1 MKKLL
6 LTFLMLIASVP
17 LWAQSMVDDWKYPTQ
32 DGLIC
37 KNKWIIDRNH
47 NKDKFLNLPF
57 IAEGATNARTA
68 VIDPVRFKIY
78 VGYRKDSNAH
88 LIIFNLSTGA
98 YEKELKLT
106 CDGQGIGGFLPANQ
120 VGVDDAGNVWFCGAT
135 STQGDAVK
143 IYVVDNFETGEC
155 KNVGEWSLSE
165 FEEYSAICRFDHRT
179 VVGDITGKT
188 SNAVCMAAAS
198 MSGSEYSYVYRWELA
213 QGATE
218 WKANNDAFAGA
229 IAKELPE
236 SRNIQQSGIVEIL
249 PEEGHKASKFYI
261 DGLYTYPT
269 LYNMSLE
276 IEESFDLVP
285 DLAPNTKC
293 NGIKEFTLNDE
304 KYIAYAE
311 SDHSVA
317 PGSRIKICKLG
328 ENGSFIG
335 MKHLWNVP
343 ETGLGETSDGG
354 IRVHS
359 IDTYKVVDNNGKE
372 GVYLFTYKCN
382 NGIGLYLIAEEGF
395 DDQFPDMS
403 AEPENPENPEEP
415 GDEENI
421 GSQFTKDGLT
431 YEVISSNEVKII
443 GNDGSLSGVVKI
455 PASVDFDSE
464 SYTVTEISAGAFKG
478 CTDITEVIIPES
490 ITSIG
495 DGAFNNTSISKITL
509 LGSTPPEVNGDFID
523 SKDVQIVVPEG
534 SLDLYKQHSYWGQF
548 SNISDGTMQPEKPE
562 EPGDEENIGSQF
574 TEDGLTYEVISS
586 NEVKII
592 GNDGSISGTIVV
604 PSSVDDEDGN
614 VYSVTMIGKDS
625 FAYCPS
631 LAILDIHENIKGFED
646 GYLNGN
652 EQNLVIIMRSTNPPA
667 FADPYGGFYKGSW
680 VLRIPMDAY
689 SQYQERGWTDELQV
703 IDINDP
709 LPEGWE
715 PVVPNDNNGILYEII
730 EGTKNVRVTGFEDN
744 GDSNYRELTI
754 QSSVIIEGENYA
766 VTEIGDNA
774 TLPFGVTNVTL
785 PETITY
791 IGENFVSGSTGALNK
806 ITLGAK
812 NPPMISGNIVGSFDI
827 YYEGLWIVVPDD
839 CVEAY
844 KNNEYW
850 SNFKRIVNQNDL
862 PKYTITTSYENGKGV
877 VTGYEGDLSGKL
889 ILPIYMS
896 IAGYP
901 QSITCINS
909 DVFADCVNITSV
921 EIPNTYNFIGT
932 NAFKGCTGLTEVNIT
947 DLSAWCNISFESN
960 QSGPVRACYDNP
972 LYYAHK
978 LTLNGEEVVDL
989 VIPDGVTRINRCSFI
1004 NCTNIKSVTIPKSV
1018 NQIEGHAFNGC
1029 INLTDVNI
1037 SNLSA
1042 WCNTYC
1048 ESYYSGIILS
1058 HPLFSNPNAKLK
1070 LNGEEI
1076 VDLVIPNDVTSIN
1089 IGAFSCISSLKSV
1102 VISDSVTK
1110 VAEYA
1115 FGNCSNLS
1123 DLTIG
1128 SSVASLGMD
1137 SFNGCNSI
1145 EVINAKSTIPPTISY
1160 YFYDDFHGSFTD
1172 YSATVNV
1179 PMGCR
1184 DVYKQTEGWC
1194 NFSNI
1199 QGPGFTENG
1208 IKYEYISDTEVTIY
1222 SVDPSLSGEFII
1234 PETANE
1240 NLYKVVAISDSAFAN
1255 CSAITSITIPESLT
1269 SIGSGVFEGCTAL
1282 ENINWEAINCSY
1294 SGITAILPSTVK
1306 QVIFGDKVETITN
1319 YLCADLTS
1327 IESFIIPK
1335 SVNVIGVGAFANCY
1349 SMQTIEIPEKV
1360 ISIGD
1365 GAFHNTSIVNV
1376 EWNAVNLYNNG
1387 MSFLPSSVRN
1397 INFGNDVVYIP
1408 MYACQGLT
1416 NLTSV
1421 VIPDAVEKIDVYA
1434 FEGCT
1439 SLSEVKI
1446 GKSVTDIM
1454 YLAFGN
1460 CTALENIIIPD
1471 ATTNIDYAA
1480 FSGCSNLKNVTIGS
1494 GMQNIGEYAFDG
1506 CLRIEKVTVKATTA
1520 PTIAN
1525 ANAFT
1530 SDTYRF
1536 AELYVKYGYKSIYE
1550 KELFWRNFETIS
1562 EESSPNH
1569 FEVAQSGM
1577 KASRGGKF
1585 SIPLN
1590 LINDNEIAGFQ
1601 ADIYLPSG
1609 FNVITTNDEY
1619 DITLSGRASASHSIS
1634 YNVMSDGALRIIA
1647 YSTEAKAFEG
1657 NEGTL
1662 VNINIKIADNFN
1674 GSSKVEIKNVQM
1686 TSPDNTEYGSSDV
1699 EFSVTVQDPVLGN
1712 ANGEAGVNVSDV
1724 IATANYVM
1732 GNSSTPVDLTNA
1744 DINMDGEV
1752 NVVDVVGISNI
1763 VIGSTPNAMDVVSAK
1778 NKEYQSMLPYSL
1790 SANNFFIENFE
1801 IYPGEEKV
1809 VEVVLNNNVAFTAF
1823 QADMYLPAGLN
1834 IKGDIELTS
1843 RKANHSLIS
1852 SKQADGSTRIL
1863 SYSATSR
1870 NFSGNDE
1877 AILTFKVVAD
1887 ESFKGDVLKIKDV
1900 IFSQQDM
1907 TSYKLNNTETKV
1919 WIAGVDGVMSDE
1931 SVDVIIING
1940 EIFVKGAEDA
1950 QIAVYNVNGGLIY
1963 HGLNRP
1969 VAVANKGVYVVVVNG
1984 IAMKV
1989 TL

>member
-1 MKKLL
+1 
-6 LTFLMLIASVP
+6 
-17 LWAQSMVDDWKYPTQ
+17 
-32 DGLIC
+32 
-37 KNKWIIDRNH
+37 
-47 NKDKFLNLPF
+47 
-57 IAEGATNARTA
+57 GATPPE
-68 VIDPVRFKIY
+68 V
-78 VGYRKDSNAH
+78 
-88 LIIFNLSTGA
+88 
-98 YEKELKLT
+98 
-106 CDGQGIGGFLPANQ
+106 IGG
-120 VGVDDAGNVWFCGAT
+120 
-135 STQGDAVK
+135 
-143 IYVVDNFETGEC
+143 I
-155 KNVGEWSLSE
+155 
-165 FEEYSAICRFDHRT
+165 FD
-179 VVGDITGKT
+179 
-188 SNAVCMAAAS
+188 
-198 MSGSEYSYVYRWELA
+198 SYE
-213 QGATE
+213 
-218 WKANNDAFAGA
+218 
-229 IAKELPE
+229 I
-236 SRNIQQSGIVEIL
+236 EIL
-249 PEEGHKASKFYI
+249 VPQG
-261 DGLYTYPT
+261 
-269 LYNMSLE
+269 SLD
-276 IEESFDLVP
+276 SYK
-285 DLAPNTKC
+285 N
-293 NGIKEFTLNDE
+293 
-304 KYIAYAE
+304 
-311 SDHSVA
+311 HSYW
-317 PGSRIKICKLG
+317 GQFSNI
-328 ENGSFIG
+328 
-335 MKHLWNVP
+335 
-343 ETGLGETSDGG
+343 SDG
-354 IRVHS
+354 
-359 IDTYKVVDNNGKE
+359 TM
-372 GVYLFTYKCN
+372 
-382 NGIGLYLIAEEGF
+382 
-395 DDQFPDMS
+395 Q
-403 AEPENPENPEEP
+403 PENPEEP

-421 GSQFTKDGLT
+421 GLQFTKDGLT

-443 GNDGSLSGVVKI
+443 GNDGSLSG
-455 PASVDFDSE
+455 
-464 SYTVTEISAGAFKG
+464 TV
-478 CTDITEVIIPES
+478 
-490 ITSIG
+490 
-495 DGAFNNTSISKITL
+495 
-509 LGSTPPEVNGDFID
+509 
-523 SKDVQIVVPEG
+523 
-534 SLDLYKQHSYWGQF
+534 
-548 SNISDGTMQPEKPE
+548 
-562 EPGDEENIGSQF
+562 
-574 TEDGLTYEVISS
+574 
-586 NEVKII
+586 
-592 GNDGSISGTIVV
+592 VV

-667 FADPYGGFYKGSW
+667 FADPYGGFPKGHW
-680 VLRIPMDAY
+680 VLKIPMDAY
-689 SQYQERGWTDELQV
+689 SQYKERGWTGELQV

-715 PVVPNDNNGILYEII
+715 PVGPNDNNGILYEII
-730 EGTKNVRVTGFEDN
+730 EGTQNVRVTGFEEN
-744 GDSNYRELTI
+744 GDSDYRELTI

-774 TLPFGVTNVTL
+774 TLPFGVTNVIL

-791 IGENFVSGSTGALNK
+791 IGENFVSGTTGALNK

-812 NPPMISGNIVGSFDI
+812 NPPMISRNIVGTFDI

-844 KNNEYW
+844 EKNEYW

-909 DVFADCVNITSV
+909 DVFADCNNITSV
-921 EIPNTYNFIGT
+921 DIPSTYKYIGT
-932 NAFKGCTGLTEVNIT
+932 NAFKGCTGLTEVNIS
-947 DLSAWCNISFESN
+947 DLSAWCNICFDSN
-960 QSGPVRACYDNP
+960 QSGPASECYDNP

-978 LTLNGEEVVDL
+978 LTLNGEEIIDL
-989 VIPDGVTRINRCSFI
+989 IIPDGVTCINRSAFI
-1004 NCTNIKSVTIPKSV
+1004 NCTNIKSVTIPKTV
-1018 NQIEGHAFNGC
+1018 NRIEGHAFNGC
-1029 INLTDVNI
+1029 TNLTDVNI
-1037 SNLSA
+1037 SDLSA

-1048 ESYYSGIILS
+1048 ESYYYNYILS
-1058 HPLFSNPNAKLK
+1058 HPLFSNANAKLK

-1110 VAEYA
+1110 VADYA

-1123 DLTIG
+1123 ELTIG
-1128 SSVASLGMD
+1128 SSVTSLNID
-1137 SFNGCNSI
+1137 CFNGCNSL
-1145 EVINAKSTIPPTISY
+1145 EVINVKPTTPPTISHY
-1160 YFYDDFHGSFTD
+1160 NYSGDIVYSFTD

-1222 SVDPSLSGEFII
+1222 TVDPSLSGEFII

-1240 NLYKVVAISDSAFAN
+1240 NLYKVVAIADRAFAN

-1269 SIGSGVFEGCTAL
+1269 SIGSNVFEGCTAL
-1282 ENINWEAINCSY
+1282 ENVNWEAINCSY

-1349 SMQTIEIPEKV
+1349 SMQTVEIPENV

-1365 GAFHNTSIVNV
+1365 GAFHNTSIENV

-1446 GKSVTDIM
+1446 GKTVREIM
-1454 YLAFGN
+1454 YLSFGN
-1460 CTALENIIIPD
+1460 CTSLENIVIPD
-1471 ATTNIDYAA
+1471 ALQNIDYAA

-1686 TSPDNTEYGSSDV
+1686 TSPDNTEYSSSDV

-1763 VIGSTPNAMDVVSAK
+1763 VIGSTPNAMDVASAK
-1778 NKEYQSMLPYSL
+1778 NKGCQSMLPYSL

-1834 IKGDIELTS
+1834 IKGNIELTS

-1870 NFSGNDE
+1870 NFSGNDD
-1877 AILTFKVVAD
+1877 AILTFRVVAD

-1919 WIAGVDGVMSDE
+1919 WIAGVDDVMNDE
-1931 SVDVIIING
+1931 IVDVTIING

-1989 TL
+1989 ML